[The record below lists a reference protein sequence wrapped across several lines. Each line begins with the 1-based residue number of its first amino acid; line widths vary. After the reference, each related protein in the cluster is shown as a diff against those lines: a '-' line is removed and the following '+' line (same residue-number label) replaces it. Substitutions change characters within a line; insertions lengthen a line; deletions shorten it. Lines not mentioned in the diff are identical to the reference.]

1 MKLSL
6 SPAPI
11 VDARAVSAAGKGVLD
26 DIPVLLGRVPQSI
39 SLYAQIRN
47 TLMYLHTYT
56 IWSFWPRAS
65 AWALDTLLIYT
76 ACEHATIDCQDGAG
90 YKTGRV

>member
-1 MKLSL
+1 MKLSP

-11 VDARAVSAAGKGVLD
+11 VDARAVSAAGKGILD
-26 DIPVLLGRVPQSI
+26 DIPVLLGGVPQSI
-39 SLYAQIRN
+39 SLYAQIKN

-56 IWSFWPRAS
+56 IWSFGPRAA

-76 ACEHATIDCQDGAG
+76 ARENAAIHCQDRAG